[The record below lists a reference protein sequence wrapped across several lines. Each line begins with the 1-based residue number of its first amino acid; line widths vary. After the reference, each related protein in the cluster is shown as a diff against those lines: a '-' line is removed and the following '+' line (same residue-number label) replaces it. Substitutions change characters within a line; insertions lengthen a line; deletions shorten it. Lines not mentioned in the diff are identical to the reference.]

1 VPNVL
6 VDQEINTMMQ
16 PYAEN
21 AKKYKLKLEDLN
33 LPRDMFETQAKRRVA
48 LGLILGDII
57 EQNQIKIDESR
68 VRSTIEELAQSYE
81 NPTEVVEW
89 YYADKKRLNDVRQMV
104 LEDQSVEWIVSQIKI
119 VEQNA
124 NFSDVM
130 DKQRQ

>member
-1 VPNVL
+1 
-6 VDQEINTMMQ
+6 
-16 PYAEN
+16 
-21 AKKYKLKLEDLN
+21 LN
-33 LPRDMFETQAKRRVA
+33 LPRDMFETQAKRRIA

-57 EQNQIKIDESR
+57 EQNQIKINEDK

-104 LEDQSVEWIVSQIKI
+104 LEDQTVEWIVSQIKT
-119 VEQNA
+119 VDQDTS
-124 NFSDVM
+124 FSEIM